1 MTDVDHSAPDTEHLL
16 QRLAATN
23 ELLTIALAGASMV
36 DIRKRAVEL
45 AALVTHADG
54 VWLVVGDGSGPF
66 QITSQLADQECPE
79 WLDRLLADPARGWV
93 ERSGCK
99 YLAPDLAPGPTMVVP
114 YETIGAAGYVVIAR
128 HAGRPGFDAN
138 DESVAIDFT
147 RAAAITLG
155 LAGSRAE
162 MEVLRSVADHE
173 RIARDL
179 HDVVIQRLYAIAMGL
194 ESVIASSPP
203 ESVAAIGDSVD
214 QLDEVIRS
222 IRTTIFNLRRPSVWQ
237 GGLKAAIADEVDAA
251 ATLLGFAPALRFRG
265 LVDTGV
271 PGATAAEA
279 VAVVRELLSNV
290 VRHSHAREAEVAI
303 AVGDGWLT
311 ITVAD
316 DGMGIPDDAPR
327 GDGLSNVAAR
337 AALLGGSVTVDS
349 TAAGGA
355 RMTWRV
361 PVE

>member
-1 MTDVDHSAPDTEHLL
+1 MADGDRSAPDTEHLL
-16 QRLAATN
+16 QRLSATN
-23 ELLTIALAGASMV
+23 ELLTIALSGASMDV
-36 DIRKRAVEL
+36 IRDRAVEL

-54 VWLVVGDGSGPF
+54 VWLLAEDAPGSF
-66 QITSQLADQECPE
+66 DVAAHLASEEHPS
-79 WLDRLLADPARGWV
+79 WLASVLAEPTAAG
-93 ERSGCK
+93 
-99 YLAPDLAPGPTMVVP
+99 AAPGPTLVVP
-114 YETIGAAGYVVIAR
+114 YETIGARGHVVITRA
-128 HAGRPGFDAN
+128 AGRPGFDAN
-138 DESVAIDFT
+138 DESVATDFT

-162 MEVLRSVADHE
+162 MDVLRSAADHE

-194 ESVIASSPP
+194 EAVIGTAPP
-203 ESVAAIGDSVD
+203 ESAAAIGDSVD

-222 IRTTIFNLRRPSVWQ
+222 IRTTIFNLRRPSAWH

-251 ATLLGFAPALRFRG
+251 AALLGFTPALRFRG

-271 PGATAAEA
+271 PASVAGEA

-290 VRHSHAREAEVAI
+290 VRHSRAREADVAV

-316 DGMGIPDDAPR
+316 DGIGLAADAPQ

-337 AALLGGSVTVDS
+337 ADLLGGSFVVEPGQ
-349 TAAGGA
+349 AGGA
-355 RMTWRV
+355 KATWRV
-361 PVE
+361 PVA